1 MGVGDNLMVPLARL
15 VGRIRVDHSIS
26 EVGQVM
32 ERLVAHLHGD
42 RVGGGNREASI
53 HSDVDLGMEA
63 MADPSSADLPDL
75 PDPGHTAHRMP

>member
-42 RVGGGNREASI
+42 RVGRYRILTLVADGG
-53 HSDVDLGMEA
+53 
-63 MADPSSADLPDL
+63 MAAVYLAALDGPSAF
-75 PDPGHTAHRMP
+75 TKQRK